1 MRYAPD
7 RHHRRSIRLR
17 GYDYASAGAYFV
29 TLCAQGKACLFG
41 DVAGHE
47 MVLNGAGE
55 MVRRVWDELATHYP
69 GVALDA
75 FVLMPNHLHGIIVIE
90 GIAPASDDRRGESRR
105 VFAPRIRPDPPP
117 RRDEGEHRAGR
128 PALVRP
134 YGNGER
140 PLGTL
145 AGSLGRILQV
155 LKALTTRAYI
165 RGVREEGWPPFEGRL
180 WQRNY
185 WERVIRNEREL
196 RAIQE
201 YIANNP
207 VQWTEDR
214 LNPANPW
221 PAAAQAGG

>member
-1 MRYAPD
+1 MTIPYDPD

-55 MVRRVWDELATHYP
+55 MVRRVWDELATRYP

-75 FVLMPNHLHGIIVIE
+75 FVLMPNHLHGIIVLQ
-90 GIAPASDDRRGESRR
+90 PAVGA
-105 VFAPRIRPDPPP
+105 APR
-117 RRDEGEHRAGR
+117 GR
-128 PALVRP
+128 PLRGCP
-134 YGNGER
+134 GNGQAR
-140 PLGTL
+140 GPGQAQGPAPTPTL
-145 AGSLGRILQV
+145 SLADVVHR
-155 LKALTTRAYI
+155 LKSFTTALYL
-165 RGVREEGWPPFEGRL
+165 RGAREEAWPAFEGRL

-207 VQWTEDR
+207 AQWAEDR

-221 PAAAQAGG
+221 PAAA